1 MKYVI
6 GVYGFAATGKTTI
19 SKLLRDE
26 FNAVFISADELGHK
40 ALVEKKRDIVDVFG
54 SSILDEFNNIDRTS
68 LAKIVFSDE
77 NALKKLECISH
88 KYIYDEVERI
98 IKNRD
103 ETIIIEAALLYKI
116 KLNTLCDLKI
126 YIESKKKCII
136 ERLKARG
143 LNENEAKKLIKLQR
157 DVKINKT
164 GADIVVK
171 NVKNYE
177 ELLVITKSIGQQYD
191 REIRLAT
198 GRKKQIVFK

>member
-6 GVYGFAATGKTTI
+6 GVYGVAATGKTTI

-40 ALVEKKRDIVDVFG
+40 ALVEKKKDVVDVFG
-54 SSILDEFNNIDRTS
+54 SSILDEFNNINRAS

-77 NALKKLECISH
+77 DSLKKLEYISH
-88 KYIYDEVERI
+88 KYIYDEVKRI
-98 IKNRD
+98 IENSDK
-103 ETIIIEAALLYKI
+103 TIIIEAALLYKI

-126 YIESKKKCII
+126 YVESKKKCII

-157 DVKINKT
+157 DVKINKA

-171 NVKNYE
+171 NIKSYE

-191 REIRLAT
+191 REIRVTT